1 MTLVKT
7 VFLDIDGTLMDTNY
21 LHVEAWGLA
30 FEEVGARPP
39 RSRIHHQVGKGSD
52 KLIPEFVEDG
62 QKAERVS
69 ELHSKYYAEL
79 QERGHP
85 LPGAKE
91 LIASLVEGGYE
102 VWLATSAK
110 PEELEH
116 HMRELGAEGKISGV
130 VSSDEAEESKP
141 APDIFGVALERD
153 KIRKEIEAYGYN
165 ERTGSYT
172 RTFDGEEMDASL
184 LTLPLYGY
192 IEGEHPR
199 MRSTCARIHEKLARD
214 GLIYRYETGIDDGL
228 PPGEGTFG
236 ICSFWA
242 VECLAR
248 VGDVEGATQAFEHLL
263 SYVNDVGLFAEEI
276 DPDTGAALGNF
287 PQAFT
292 HIGLINAA
300 LTLAEYGDKHTF
312 VRGDRPPTEK
322 GLEDHT

>member
-39 RSRIHHQVGKGSD
+39 RSRIHHEVGKGSD
-52 KLIPEFVEDG
+52 MLIPEFVEDG

-141 APDIFGVALERD
+141 APDIFGVALERAGTAPED
-153 KIRKEIEAYGYN
+153 AVVVGDSIWDIEAAKEAGVRAAAVMTGGAFSRAELEEVGAYVVYKDCAELLETGFPE
-165 ERTGSYT
+165 ERT
-172 RTFDGEEMDASL
+172 
-184 LTLPLYGY
+184 
-192 IEGEHPR
+192 
-199 MRSTCARIHEKLARD
+199 
-214 GLIYRYETGIDDGL
+214 
-228 PPGEGTFG
+228 
-236 ICSFWA
+236 
-242 VECLAR
+242 
-248 VGDVEGATQAFEHLL
+248 
-263 SYVNDVGLFAEEI
+263 
-276 DPDTGAALGNF
+276 
-287 PQAFT
+287 
-292 HIGLINAA
+292 
-300 LTLAEYGDKHTF
+300 
-312 VRGDRPPTEK
+312 PTA
-322 GLEDHT
+322 